1 MKKYRTLLICL
12 LFLIN
17 VKTGWG
23 QNLILSGKI
32 TFEKKE
38 NLHKQFTEMD
48 SWTEQLLKTTP
59 KYRTDQFELSFD
71 TRNTFY
77 KLTLEDES
85 NAMSWG
91 RIAAANNVWLNLKD
105 TQYVAQK
112 QVYEKTYKLEDS
124 IPEYQWK
131 YLSEFREIAGF
142 NCRKAATILFDS
154 IYIIAFY
161 TEAIPISGG
170 PESFTGLPGMVL
182 GVVIPRLH
190 VTWFAT
196 KVEPQLVPSIV
207 FEIPKMKQ
215 KPIKLQTFNEE
226 LYKGLKDWGDY
237 GQKVI
242 WKANF

>member
-1 MKKYRTLLICL
+1 
-12 LFLIN
+12 
-17 VKTGWG
+17 
-23 QNLILSGKI
+23 
-32 TFEKKE
+32 
-38 NLHKQFTEMD
+38 
-48 SWTEQLLKTTP
+48 
-59 KYRTDQFELSFD
+59 
-71 TRNTFY
+71 
-77 KLTLEDES
+77 
-85 NAMSWG
+85 
-91 RIAAANNVWLNLKD
+91 
-105 TQYVAQK
+105 
-112 QVYEKTYKLEDS
+112 LEDS

>member
-1 MKKYRTLLICL
+1 MKNNILLICFL
-12 LFLIN
+12 LLLQL
-17 VKTGWG
+17 KTSWG

-32 TFEKKE
+32 TYEKKE
-38 NLHKQFTEMD
+38 NLHKQFTEMN
-48 SWTEQLLKTTP
+48 SWTEQLIKTIP

-71 TRNTFY
+71 SRKTFY

-91 RIAAANNVWLNLKD
+91 RIAAANNVWLNLND

-112 QVYEKTYKLEDS
+112 QVYEKSYKLEDS
-124 IPEYQWK
+124 IPTYDWK
-131 YLSEFREIAGF
+131 YLSEFREIAGY

-154 IYIIAFY
+154 VYVIAFY
-161 TEAIPISGG
+161 TEAIPVCGG
-170 PESFTGLPGMVL
+170 PETFTGLPGMVL

-190 VTWFAT
+190 ITWFAT
-196 KVEPQLVPSIV
+196 KVEPQLLPNNV
-207 FEIPKMKQ
+207 FDIPKMKQ
-215 KPIKLQTFNEE
+215 KPMKLRDFNNE